1 MYTPQSNSS
10 RRHLVVSWHNYLQ
23 QKCDQYWPGSGNA
36 ESYGPIEVSQLRED
50 VLAHYTVRT
59 FKIRH
64 TKLKCG
70 AAGKQLQGRHSE
82 RFVLQYHFTWWP
94 ESGCVPDDP
103 MPLLNFVR

>member
-1 MYTPQSNSS
+1 M
-10 RRHLVVSWHNYLQ
+10 Q

>member
-1 MYTPQSNSS
+1 M
-10 RRHLVVSWHNYLQ
+10 RHM
-23 QKCDQYWPGSGNA
+23 
-36 ESYGPIEVSQLRED
+36 
-50 VLAHYTVRT
+50 
-59 FKIRH
+59 
-64 TKLKCG
+64 KLKCG

>member
-1 MYTPQSNSS
+1 MADFS
-10 RRHLVVSWHNYLQ
+10 LQ
-23 QKCDQYWPGSGNA
+23 QKCDQYWPGNGNA
-36 ESYGPIEVSQLRED
+36 ENYGPIEVSQLRED

-64 TKLKCG
+64 TKLRCG
-70 AAGKQLQGRHSE
+70 AAGKQQQDRHSE

>member
-1 MYTPQSNSS
+1 M
-10 RRHLVVSWHNYLQ
+10 
-23 QKCDQYWPGSGNA
+23 
-36 ESYGPIEVSQLRED
+36 
-50 VLAHYTVRT
+50 
-59 FKIRH
+59 
-64 TKLKCG
+64 KLKCG